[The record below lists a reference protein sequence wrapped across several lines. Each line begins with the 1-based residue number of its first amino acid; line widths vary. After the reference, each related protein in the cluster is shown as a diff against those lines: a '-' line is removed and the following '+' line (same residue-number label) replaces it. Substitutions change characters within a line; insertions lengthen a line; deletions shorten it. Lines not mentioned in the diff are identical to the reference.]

1 MRTSLKLQ
9 EDSFPN
15 YLKGLWY
22 TSNLGSSCD
31 KEICANVKHLTFL
44 RVLLITGNMMTY
56 SGVFTPYTAF
66 LELSD
71 FVWVHTGFYM
81 VRICQSANESMNLS
95 HIQVGHG

>member
-1 MRTSLKLQ
+1 MRISLRLQ
-9 EDSFPN
+9 EDSINEFPK
-15 YLKGLWY
+15 LSKTLLY
-22 TSNLGSSCD
+22 TSNFGISCD

-81 VRICQSANESMNLS
+81 VRICQSANELMNLS
-95 HIQVGHG
+95 HIS